1 MSRMRR
7 TLIVALGVAALAVPA
22 GAIAHHK
29 EGHTHGKGQAN
40 GKGHAHGKGHAKPHS
55 VAYVFKGTYA
65 GNSSVA
71 VTKGNSRVRKG
82 GFVGQ
87 TVAFDLTG
95 ARIVVADTNADN
107 AKDLNDVAVGDKVL
121 VKAMLSKSDPGTQ
134 PFAAKRLID
143 QTHPAET
150 S

>member
-7 TLIVALGVAALAVPA
+7 ILIVALGVAALAVPA

-29 EGHTHGKGQAN
+29 EGHTKGPGQ
-40 GKGHAHGKGHAKPHS
+40 GQTHGKGHAKPHN

-82 GFVGQ
+82 GYIGQ

-95 ARIVVADTNADN
+95 ARIVVADTNADK

-121 VKAMLSKSDPGTQ
+121 VKAMLPKSDPGTQ

-143 QTHPAET
+143 QTHPAPAV
-150 S
+150 

>member
-7 TLIVALGVAALAVPA
+7 TLIVALGVAALAVPT
-22 GAIAHHK
+22 GALAHPGQG
-29 EGHTHGKGQAN
+29 ESHGKGQTQ
-40 GKGHAHGKGHAKPHS
+40 GKGHSKTHN

-65 GNSSVA
+65 GNSTVT

-82 GFVGQ
+82 GYIGQ

-107 AKDLNDVAVGDKVL
+107 ASDLNDVAIGDKVL
-121 VKAMLSKSDPGTQ
+121 VKAMLPKSDPGTQ

-143 QTHPAET
+143 QTHSAE
-150 S
+150 

>member
-7 TLIVALGVAALAVPA
+7 NLIVVLGVAALAVPA
-22 GAIAHHK
+22 GAMAHHK
-29 EGHTHGKGQAN
+29 EGHTQGK
-40 GKGHAHGKGHAKPHS
+40 GKGHSKVHN

-65 GNSSVA
+65 GSTTVT

-82 GFVGQ
+82 GYVGQ
-87 TVAFDLTG
+87 TVAFDLTS
-95 ARIVVADTNADN
+95 ASIVVADTNGDT

-121 VKAMLSKSDPGTQ
+121 VKAMLPKSDPGTQ

-143 QTHPAET
+143 QTHPDET

>member
-1 MSRMRR
+1 MRR
-7 TLIVALGVAALAVPA
+7 TLIVALGVAALAVPT
-22 GAIAHHK
+22 GALAHPGQG
-29 EGHTHGKGQAN
+29 ESHGKGQTQ
-40 GKGHAHGKGHAKPHS
+40 GKGHSKTHN

-65 GNSSVA
+65 GNSTVT

-82 GFVGQ
+82 GYIGQ

-107 AKDLNDVAVGDKVL
+107 ASDLNDVATGDKVL
-121 VKAMLSKSDPGTQ
+121 VKAMLPKSDPGAQ

-143 QTHPAET
+143 QTHSAE
-150 S
+150 

>member
-29 EGHTHGKGQAN
+29 PGHTKGPGQ
-40 GKGHAHGKGHAKPHS
+40 GQSHGKGHAKPHN

-82 GFVGQ
+82 GYVGQ

-95 ARIVVADTNADN
+95 AHIVVADTNGDS

-121 VKAMLSKSDPGTQ
+121 VKAMLPKSDPGTQ

-143 QTHPAET
+143 QTHPAE